1 MTELQGSLMAGGRR
15 KGGGKKG
22 EGQPVRI
29 APDLAEKLT
38 ELHELFGKSKGD
50 IIEPMIR
57 GPIEALHKKHEKQ
70 ISSMKQT
77 RKNLEENGA

>member
-1 MTELQGSLMAGGRR
+1 MTELQGTLMAGGRR
-15 KGGGKKG
+15 KGGKKG

-29 APDLAEKLT
+29 APDIAEKLT
-38 ELHELFGKSKGD
+38 DLHELFGKTKGD
-50 IIEPMIR
+50 IIEPWIR

-70 ISSMKQT
+70 INLMKQT